1 MTGAPSGKDRMKNS
15 IKGVL
20 LSGLVFPGLG
30 QLVLKHYKRGIALVL
45 VSSASLSLIVL
56 KVWQQVSLI
65 LEKVESGGGVID
77 PKTISAAVKGASSQS
92 DQLIFS
98 LAPLIFILCWVIGMV
113 DAYRIGKKKDL
124 GQP

>member
-1 MTGAPSGKDRMKNS
+1 MKNS

-45 VSSASLSLIVL
+45 VTSASLSLIVL
-56 KVWQQVSLI
+56 KAWQQVSLI
-65 LEKVESGGGVID
+65 LEKVESGDGVID
-77 PKTISAAVKGASSQS
+77 PGTISEVAKGASSPS

-98 LAPLIFILCWVIGMV
+98 LAPLIFVLCWVIGMV

-124 GQP
+124 DKP

>member
-1 MTGAPSGKDRMKNS
+1 MKNS

-30 QLVLKHYKRGIALVL
+30 QMVLKHYKRGIALAL
-45 VSSASLSLIVL
+45 VTSASLSLIVL
-56 KVWQQVSLI
+56 KAWQQVSLI
-65 LEKVESGGGVID
+65 LEKVESGDGLINTG
-77 PKTISAAVKGASSQS
+77 TISEAAKGASSHS

-124 GQP
+124 EQA

>member
-1 MTGAPSGKDRMKNS
+1 MRNAVKGA
-15 IKGVL
+15 L

-30 QLVLKHYKRGIALVL
+30 QLVLKNYRRGVALVL

-56 KVWQQVSLI
+56 KAWQQASLI
-65 LEKVESGGGVID
+65 LEKIESGDRVLD
-77 PKTISAAVKGASSQS
+77 PGTISQVAKGTTAQS

-124 GQP
+124 ERP